1 MKLLEL
7 EDLNYFGNSDS
18 DSSSD
23 SDSHLGTDIDEDGCR
38 LLMPQCL

>member
-1 MKLLEL
+1 MKLSEL

-23 SDSHLGTDIDEDGCR
+23 SDSHHTNEDGYR
-38 LLMPQCL
+38 LLMPHCL